1 MRVPEENKPQPA
13 RQRSPFLLGFL
24 SSVIM
29 IIVALLLLEIGL
41 RIIGY
46 GDPNERRDPFFGFDG
61 TPPVY
66 NVSGESGQEQHY
78 VPRPNMSDISR
89 TFPVDKPSGSY
100 RVFAFGGSTT
110 HGTPYGNEGG
120 FPHFLE
126 QELRAF
132 YPDRSVEVINVG
144 VRGFGSSRVLQI
156 VEEMVEYEPD
166 LFVVYMGQNES
177 RDAKFHYWE
186 LHRSPLTSS
195 LLGVLLQSRALYL
208 LHEGYIELEN
218 RVFDRRV
225 TSYGASLIESILVEQ
240 DAQKGFE
247 SFDYYAV
254 PVVKA
259 IHPVAEKADKDEKP
273 ELKENLKT
281 FVKQIF
287 RRGYMHMSGEEVE
300 ENFRK
305 NVTRI
310 IGVAKEH
317 DIDIVFLE
325 LTSNPKSRSL
335 ISLDTLGLPQEFLE
349 TFPMEEWSTL
359 YSSGIEGLKNADYEQ
374 AAAAL
379 EAARAL
385 LADHED
391 RTLQVYLGE
400 AYEGE
405 GRYALAYAAYEQRLS
420 PEKARLNVIIR
431 TAGEANGVP
440 VLDVTALFHEHAENG
455 IVGYE
460 NYFVDSIHMLF
471 DGYRLIGHALAGEL
485 IRNGTLPATS
495 IDLHDVARQ
504 MEAIQAEQTVLV
516 ASTLGWAAFNQGRIE
531 QALQLGEQALVL
543 DPEDI
548 GAHVLLG
555 YVYTRLGNHEA
566 ARATRDQLERL
577 YANVPD

>member
-1 MRVPEENKPQPA
+1 MRAPEENKPQPA
-13 RQRSPFLLGFL
+13 RQRSPFLLGLL
-24 SSVIM
+24 SSIIM
-29 IIVALLLLEIGL
+29 IIVMLLLFEIGL

-46 GDPNERRDPFFGFDG
+46 GNPNERRDPFFGFDG

-66 NVSGESGQEQHY
+66 NISGEPGQEQRY
-78 VPRPNMSDISR
+78 APRPNMSSISR
-89 TFPVDKPSGSY
+89 TFPVDKPSGGY
-100 RVFAFGGSTT
+100 RAFAFGGSTT
-110 HGTPYGNEGG
+110 YGQPYGNEGG

-126 QELRAF
+126 QELHAL
-132 YPDRSVEVINVG
+132 YPERSIEVINVG
-144 VRGFGSSRVLQI
+144 VKGFGSSRVLQI

-166 LFVVYMGQNES
+166 LFVVYMGQNEY
-177 RDAKFHYWE
+177 RDAGFHYWE

-195 LLGVLLQSRALYL
+195 LLGVLLQSRTLYL
-208 LHEGYIELEN
+208 LHEGYIELES
-218 RVFDRRV
+218 RIFGRRV
-225 TSYGASLIESILVEQ
+225 TSYGASQIESIIAEQ
-240 DAQKGFE
+240 DPQKSFE

-254 PVVKA
+254 PVVKVK
-259 IHPVAEKADKDEKP
+259 HPVVEKSDENEKP
-273 ELKENLKT
+273 GLKENLKT
-281 FVKQIF
+281 LVKQIF
-287 RRGYMHMSGEEVE
+287 RRGYMHINGEEIE

-310 IGVAKEH
+310 IEVAKEH

-325 LTSNPKSRSL
+325 LSSNPKFRVL
-335 ISLDTLGLPQEFLE
+335 ISPDTLELPQEFLE
-349 TFPMEEWSTL
+349 TFPTEKWSTL
-359 YSSGIEGLKNADYEQ
+359 YSSGIESLKNADYQQ

-379 EAARAL
+379 EAARVL

-405 GRYALAYAAYEQRLS
+405 GRYALARATYEQRLS
-420 PEKARLNVIIR
+420 PEKAHLNTIIR
-431 TAGEANGVP
+431 TAGETNDVP

-460 NYFVDSIHMLF
+460 NYFVDSVHMSI
-471 DGYRLIGHALAGEL
+471 DGYRQIGHALAEEL
-485 IRNGTLPATS
+485 IRSGTLPETS

-504 MEAIQAEQTVLV
+504 MEAIQPEQTALV
-516 ASTLGWAAFNQGRIE
+516 ASSLGWAAFHQGKTG

-555 YVYTRLGNHEA
+555 YVYTKLGYHVA
-566 ARATRDQLERL
+566 AQATYEQLERL
-577 YANVPD
+577 YALE